1 MIRTRPLRPLSPFK
15 MIYHVVAVAENGV
28 IGKNGKLPWHFPA
41 DLKFFKNLTTGHT
54 VIMGRKT
61 FDGIGKPLPNR
72 ENIVISR
79 QPHPETAGVKFVES
93 VDRALERTRKGKIFI
108 IGGASIFR
116 ETAHLIDGIYLTQ
129 IHQDYEG
136 DAFYSGVPEGFK
148 EVSREKLQES
158 PPIDVIFYQR

>member
-1 MIRTRPLRPLSPFK
+1 MV
-15 MIYHVVAVAENGV
+15 YHVVAVSKNGV
-28 IGKNGKLPWHFPA
+28 IGKNGKLPWHFTA

-79 QPHPETAGVKFVES
+79 RPRAETAGVKFVES
-93 VDRALERTRKGKIFI
+93 VDQALERAQKGKIFI
-108 IGGASIFR
+108 IGGASIYR
-116 ETAHLIDGIYLTQ
+116 ETAHLIDGIYLTR
-129 IHQDYEG
+129 IDEDYEG

-158 PPIDVIFYQR
+158 PPIEVIFYQRPAGRFERVI